1 MKRCTNQTSVC
12 FIEIHQGKCDG
23 YNLYDGLLCEH
34 WQEPPAQMPQ
44 PGHGLIVPQGT
55 LETKTGSNSKTAE
68 IEPQP
73 MPLIEHTPL
82 PWRACNDGECSCLQI
97 WCKDHPIAEVISGDW
112 GDDYPSIRL
121 VGESSLDLKAEAYL
135 EADCKCRYMK
145 GRRATGEQPCSYPN
159 STRKE
164 CPYTTDGAKIY
175 CYNFEPKS

>member
-73 MPLIEHTPL
+73 MPLKSGWSQAYISTGSIEGVLEMVTLHEHTYF
-82 PWRACNDGECSCLQI
+82 RVYDAI
-97 WCKDHPIAEVISGDW
+97 H
-112 GDDYPSIRL
+112 
-121 VGESSLDLKAEAYL
+121 SSFFLLIVRSVAA
-135 EADCKCRYMK
+135 
-145 GRRATGEQPCSYPN
+145 
-159 STRKE
+159 
-164 CPYTTDGAKIY
+164 
-175 CYNFEPKS
+175 